1 MWQFAMNSPGNA
13 PRRSGFGAGFS
24 GGNGPELRR
33 INRLLALGCFL
44 IIAALHAALIFAFDF
59 FTKGER
65 PFTEPGELLLTL
77 EFPAPVP
84 AEPALEALPLPA
96 ALPLPREEAPPPEP
110 ALESVPVPEETALDN
125 VSPAEPERAIP
136 IAASFSGSTEGAV
149 PAGIGIAQG
158 EASAGPR
165 GFSAPAFRPDLR
177 AAAMNRYAS
186 MVHGLIDRSKA
197 YPYQARRQE
206 QEGTVRI
213 RFTLSRQG
221 YLAGDPV
228 IEKQSRYRLLN
239 ESALEAVKNAAP
251 YPRFPEEIPE
261 DEMSFQVAVS
271 FSFK

>member
-13 PRRSGFGAGFS
+13 GCRAGFD

-33 INRLLALGCFL
+33 VNRLLALGCFL

-59 FTKGER
+59 LAAGER
-65 PFTEPGELLLTL
+65 SLPESGELFLTL
-77 EFPAPVP
+77 ELPDPGP
-84 AEPALEALPLPA
+84 AEPAEDELSLPPA
-96 ALPLPREEAPPPEP
+96 APLPREEALPPEP
-110 ALESVPVPEETALDN
+110 VVEPFPEPAAESVPVFEETAPGIA
-125 VSPAEPERAIP
+125 SATEPEWAIP
-136 IAASFSGSTEGAV
+136 VAASFSGSATGAV
-149 PAGIGIAQG
+149 PAGTGVA
-158 EASAGPR
+158 R
-165 GFSAPAFRPDLR
+165 GRGNSGQAFRDLR
-177 AAAMNRYAS
+177 AEALSRYVS
-186 MVHGLIDRSKA
+186 MVHGLIDRHKE
-197 YPYQARRQE
+197 YPYQARRQD

-213 RFTLSRQG
+213 RFTLSRLG

-228 IEKQSRYRLLN
+228 IENRSRYRLLN